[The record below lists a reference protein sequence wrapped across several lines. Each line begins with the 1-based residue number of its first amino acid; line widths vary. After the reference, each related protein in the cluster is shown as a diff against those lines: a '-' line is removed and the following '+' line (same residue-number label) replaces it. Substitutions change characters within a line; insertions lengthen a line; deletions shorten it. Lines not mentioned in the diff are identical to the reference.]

1 MELRRNPFKHALAA
15 GQRQIGLWLSIANPY
30 ATEAVGDAGF
40 DWLLIDMEHTP
51 TSIETVLGQLQAL
64 APYPG
69 AAIVRPA
76 SNDAVR
82 IKHLLDM
89 GALTLLVPYVQSVDE
104 AKAAVAAI
112 RYPPAGVRGVAG
124 TTRAARF
131 GRATDY
137 GRRAEEE
144 ICLLLQVETAE
155 AMTQLEAIAGVEGV
169 DGVFIGPGDLAASM
183 GFVGQPNHP
192 QVRAAILDAI
202 TRLGAIGKPAGIL
215 TADQAFART
224 CLEAGALF
232 VAVGSDVGLLVRGAD
247 ALRDSFR

>member
-1 MELRRNPFKHALAA
+1 MEPRRNPFKHALAA
-15 GQRQIGLWLSIANPY
+15 GQRQIGLWLSIASPY

-89 GALTLLVPYVQSVDE
+89 GALTLLVPYVQSVEE
-104 AKAAVAAI
+104 ARAAVAAI
-112 RYPPAGVRGVAG
+112 RYPPAGIRGVAG

-131 GRATDY
+131 GRAKDY

-144 ICLLLQVETAE
+144 ICLLLQVETEE
-155 AMTQLEAIAGVEGV
+155 ALTQLEAIAGTDGV

-192 QVRAAILDAI
+192 QVKAAILDAI
-202 TRLGAIGKPAGIL
+202 ARLVAMGKPAGIL
-215 TADQAFART
+215 TPDQAFAQT

-232 VAVGSDVGLLVRGAD
+232 VAVGSDVGLLVKGAD
-247 ALRDSFR
+247 ALRESFR